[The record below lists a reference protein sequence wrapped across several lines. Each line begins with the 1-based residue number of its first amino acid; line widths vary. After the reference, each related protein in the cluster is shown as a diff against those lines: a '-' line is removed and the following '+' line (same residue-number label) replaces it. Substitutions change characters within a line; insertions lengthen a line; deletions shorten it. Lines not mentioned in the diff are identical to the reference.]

1 MTMLNRG
8 RCMKISKKNKWIV
21 VGISCLV
28 SLLLVT
34 QIILAKGKDREE
46 DILYREYPV
55 TTGDIVVGVD
65 GNGTLKLEG
74 DNFNYE
80 DELVVEE
87 IYVKVGDWVEKET
100 KLVKLSIESID
111 EKLKILGEEKKKA
124 EDEFSQ
130 TKNNKDIQNS
140 SSNNEWNNRVNNSKN
155 TFESKKAQLENDIAN
170 IVQSIQI
177 IQARILEL
185 ENLISQ
191 APSPIEEGSIEVN
204 NENDLG
210 NGTTDIPNVDELK
223 KELEEKKKE
232 LVDAQNKETTL
243 RKELTNL
250 QNTRNAEINEEK
262 RQKDEKD
269 AIQSKNNANFD
280 TTLGAS
286 ERDLNKINIEIEKYQ
301 KLKNNP
307 YLVTDVEGVV
317 IDISYKE
324 NKKVDPQEIG
334 ITIGKPEGKYVLVSV
349 DQESILKLEEGQEV
363 KLRFNAYGDEEFIGV
378 LSKRDLVGKNANGV
392 IVYEVYVE
400 LNQTDKELLSGM
412 SCTVTF
418 ITKEIKD
425 VIKLSNKAIQ
435 IKDGKQIVLVQG
447 EDKKI
452 EEREIQTG
460 FSDGKVSEITN
471 GLKDGDIVVVGE

>member
-1 MTMLNRG
+1 
-8 RCMKISKKNKWIV
+8 MKKLKKKKWIV
-21 VGISCLV
+21 LGILCLV
-28 SLLLVT
+28 GMILVT
-34 QIILAKGKDREE
+34 QIILAKGKDKEE

-55 TTGDIVVGVD
+55 TKGNIVVGVE

-80 DELVVEE
+80 EELVVEE
-87 IYVKVGDWVEKET
+87 IFVKVGDWVDKET
-100 KLVKLSIESID
+100 KLAKLSIESIE
-111 EKLKILGEEKKKA
+111 EKLKTLTEEKKKA
-124 EDEFSQ
+124 EDVFSQ

-140 SSNNEWNNRVNNSKN
+140 SSTNEWNDRVKNSKN
-155 TFESKKAQLENDIAN
+155 TFESKKTQLEADIAS
-170 IVQSIQI
+170 IVQNIQT

-191 APSPIEEGSIEVN
+191 VPSLIEEGSIEAN
-204 NENDLG
+204 NENSLENKERNDLE
-210 NGTTDIPNVDELK
+210 NETTNTPNVDELK

-232 LVDAQNKETTL
+232 LVDAQNKETTF

-250 QNTRNAEINEEK
+250 QNARNAEVNEEK

-269 AIQSKNNANFD
+269 VIQSKNNANFD
-280 TTLGAS
+280 TALGSS
-286 ERDLNKINIEIEKYQ
+286 ERDLNKINTEIEKYQ

-471 GLKDGDIVVVGE
+471 GLKDGEVVVVGE

>member
-1 MTMLNRG
+1 
-8 RCMKISKKNKWIV
+8 MKISKKNKWIV